1 MPKTIRELIDDAR
14 ASGDWN
20 AVADWCEA
28 YDWPESDR
36 IPIGEFSLWQA
47 VRTEGH
53 TEDRVCEAVTEARAG
68 GATWDRI
75 GRILNVTGQTA
86 RERYGKRIDEAE
98 AIAAGPVTDLLL

>member
-1 MPKTIRELIDDAR
+1 MPA
-14 ASGDWN
+14 
-20 AVADWCEA
+20 
-28 YDWPESDR
+28 
-36 IPIGEFSLWQA
+36 
-47 VRTEGH
+47 
-53 TEDRVCEAVTEARAG
+53 ARAG